1 MRPFLRVLGFV
12 AACAMS
18 IHAAQQSAGPSFE
31 VASVKR
37 NTSGDNGVLG
47 FQSGGRFRAVNITLW
62 RLLAEAYA
70 DAPGSYPA
78 SRPLPRF
85 RIVGGPS
92 WLDTERFDVEARPE
106 GNPDAAQ
113 SHAMLRTLLAD
124 RFRVLGHLETR
135 ELPIYRLV
143 KTRAD
148 GRLGPQLRESPV
160 DCAALRAA
168 GTTLPGAAL
177 PAQQRPCVMRFGR
190 SLSSAAG
197 LTMSDLADVVLSLYT
212 GRMVVDR
219 TGLTGPFEWTL
230 EWTPDQLLPTVGG
243 DTRIDPNGPSL
254 FAALQEQLGLKLE
267 PATGPVSVLVVE
279 RADLPTEN

>member
-1 MRPFLRVLGFV
+1 MRPFLPVLGFV
-12 AACAMS
+12 GACAMS

-47 FQSGGRFRAVNITLW
+47 FQAGGRFRAVNITLW

-78 SRPLPRF
+78 SRPLPRV

-106 GNPDAAQ
+106 GTPDAAQ
-113 SHAMLRTLLAD
+113 SHAMLRALLAD
-124 RFRVLGHLETR
+124 RFGIRARLETR

-143 KTRAD
+143 KARAD

-168 GTTLPGAAL
+168 GTTLPGAEL

-190 SLSSAAG
+190 SQSGAAG
-197 LTMSDLADVVLSLYT
+197 LTLSDLSEVVLSLYT

-219 TGLTGPFEWTL
+219 TGLTGPFEWAL
-230 EWTPDQLLPTVGG
+230 EWTPDQLLPTIGG